1 MDTNP
6 HIPEFPMIHF
16 RELFKCENSALSML
30 SAGPV
35 NQLES
40 KKKWQ
45 SPLKLFAR
53 YQSPAKIL

>member
-1 MDTNP
+1 MDTNR
-6 HIPEFPMIHF
+6 HIPEFPVFHS
-16 RELFKCENSALSML
+16 RVLFKCENSALSML

-53 YQSPAKIL
+53 NQSTAKIS